1 MTSGPLC
8 ALPELMSGPLRH
20 PIHMSLCVPGSVKRS
35 PHVGWAASF
44 PGTNVLLSPPV
55 TALPVCFSP
64 GDRLARLRQPKEAKT
79 PTGPLSPV
87 CEPVGSGYR
96 AQLDTGAAGRP

>member
-8 ALPELMSGPLRH
+8 ALPELMSGPPLRH
-20 PIHMSLCVPGSVKRS
+20 PIHVSLCVPGSVKRS

-55 TALPVCFSP
+55 TASPVC
-64 GDRLARLRQPKEAKT
+64 DNPKKQRP
-79 PTGPLSPV
+79 PTCPLSPV
-87 CEPVGSGYR
+87 CELVGSGYR
-96 AQLDTGAAGRP
+96 AQLDTGAVGRP